1 MLFGNLKMFNYK
13 NEFMLILIY
22 SSFILKSKEEI
33 LLIKLLE
40 YEYIKNFD
48 LSFLNS
54 LLNLKQLRI

>member
-54 LLNLKQLRI
+54 LLNLK

>member
-40 YEYIKNFD
+40 YVYIKDFD
-48 LSFLNS
+48 FSFLNS
-54 LLNLKQLRI
+54 LLYLKQLRI

>member
-40 YEYIKNFD
+40 YVYIKDFD
-48 LSFLNS
+48 FSFLNS
-54 LLNLKQLRI
+54 LLYLK

>member
-1 MLFGNLKMFNYK
+1 MFNYK

-40 YEYIKNFD
+40 YVYIKDFD
-48 LSFLNS
+48 FSFLNS
-54 LLNLKQLRI
+54 LLYLK